1 MNFPWSTAN
10 RIGYCA
16 VVFLT
21 TFVILSVPN
30 TIIIMVTESPLWM
43 ATLTTLV
50 ALLPAVVLYLVHRQM
65 QKQLEAMHEE
75 LDHDAEVDAIAII
88 AEQDRGYV
96 GIAQFRNGQ
105 LILIPVGG
113 QPLVI
118 DCSSVASI
126 TEVNRLAG
134 SRLYGA
140 ARGFELSLGGD
151 TKIAFAVENP
161 TPWRPRLAAFAAS
174 PLQSP
179 A

>member
-50 ALLPAVVLYLVHRQM
+50 ALLPSVVLFFVHRRM
-65 QKQLEAMHEE
+65 QKQIEAMREE

-88 AEQDRGYV
+88 AERDQAYV

-118 DCSSVASI
+118 DCSSVASV

-140 ARGFELSLGGD
+140 SRGFELSLGGD
-151 TKIAFAVENP
+151 AKVAFAVETP
-161 TPWRPRLAAFAAS
+161 APWRQRLAAPAAS
-174 PLQSP
+174 QLQSP